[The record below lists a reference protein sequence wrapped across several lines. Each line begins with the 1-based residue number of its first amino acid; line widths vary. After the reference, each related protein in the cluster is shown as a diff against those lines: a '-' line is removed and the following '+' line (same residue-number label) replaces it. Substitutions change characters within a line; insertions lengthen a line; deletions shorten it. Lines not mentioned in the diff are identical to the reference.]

1 MGPPVIQTPGMGS
14 LMDSKERREEG
25 YTTEED
31 INLNA
36 FFNEGPDLKIVEIKQ
51 KMNVENGEYVHHIE
65 NNNQED
71 TRVNPGVIFPDQNVQ
86 KVQNV

>member
-1 MGPPVIQTPGMGS
+1 MGPPVIQTPDMDS
-14 LMDSKERREEG
+14 VMDSKERREDG
-25 YTTEED
+25 YITEDD

-71 TRVNPGVIFPDQNVQ
+71 TQANPDLILPDQQVSNV
-86 KVQNV
+86 

>member
-71 TRVNPGVIFPDQNVQ
+71 TQANPDLILPDQQ
-86 KVQNV
+86 VQNV